1 MNNKRKATDFARMQ
15 VFTLDF
21 DCGIPDEEVRRQ
33 AERCMLPVSFMY
45 HSFNSTSECPRFR
58 TTFVNDVL
66 LTDKKAAEIIL
77 SMLLEIFRGLIRA
90 VKMYP
95 ECFSEGKG

>member
-1 MNNKRKATDFARMQ
+1 MQ